1 VNPAL
6 QYCIEEYVTNA
17 FDTRGNQIATAITAA
32 GALDVSYLPEDLQDD
47 WVDGLE
53 KAQSVPGLVLDIE
66 TTRDLQTAGAVDYRP
81 EHKIVRA
88 LQRDMLIRTKE
99 IDDLR
104 VRASR
109 GFGDSEGQ
117 TVRADRLQAEVDAL
131 QAQIPAT
138 WEDTQTTYAAINKQN
153 ETARNIYRRTVDQA
167 YAPVVE
173 LKAVIASADALAPL
187 ADPIAALAADA
198 PTMDRDTADARFKEV
213 ESMFGGIDGG
223 REIRGL
229 LADARKEIDDR
240 SPDPERAM
248 EYIVEAQELFASE
261 VEWRTRAKTELLP
274 GIEAYDA
281 AINDTIGLRQQP
293 RLPRAQALEVA
304 ECSSHHRDIS
314 LNF

>member
-1 VNPAL
+1 
-6 QYCIEEYVTNA
+6 
-17 FDTRGNQIATAITAA
+17 
-32 GALDVSYLPEDLQDD
+32 
-47 WVDGLE
+47 
-53 KAQSVPGLVLDIE
+53 
-66 TTRDLQTAGAVDYRP
+66 
-81 EHKIVRA
+81 
-88 LQRDMLIRTKE
+88 
-99 IDDLR
+99 
-104 VRASR
+104 
-109 GFGDSEGQ
+109 
-117 TVRADRLQAEVDAL
+117 
-131 QAQIPAT
+131 
-138 WEDTQTTYAAINKQN
+138 
-153 ETARNIYRRTVDQA
+153 
-167 YAPVVE
+167 
-173 LKAVIASADALAPL
+173 
-187 ADPIAALAADA
+187 
-198 PTMDRDTADARFKEV
+198 MDRDTADARFKEV